1 MRLNDAIGDTL
12 RSIRLEKNLTLRQ
25 VSAKGHVATGHI
37 SDIERGKKNA
47 SHDMLEA
54 IAVGLDISTVDLI
67 GEVYDYMKIYEYLGS
82 NDQK

>member
-12 RSIRLEKNLTLRQ
+12 RTIRMEKNLTLRQ
-25 VSAKGHVATGHI
+25 VSAKGHIALGHI
-37 SDIERGKKNA
+37 SDVERGRKNA

-67 GEVYDYMKIYEYLGS
+67 GEVYDYMKIYEYLKENNG
-82 NDQK
+82 